1 MSMKKEIITIGGNGD
16 IHIPSAPIWMSACE
30 IADQLGAFAS
40 KVSEIFSPYSEKRPF
55 VENEKIKRLFHKSG
69 FVELYDMNIITIL
82 FLHFHT

>member
-1 MSMKKEIITIGGNGD
+1 MKREIITIGGNGE
-16 IHIPSAPIWMSACE
+16 IHFLTAPVWVPACE
-30 IADQLGAFAS
+30 IADLLGAFVS
-40 KVSEIFSPYSEKRPF
+40 KVSEIFSPYSEKTSF